1 MKRDSQKGT
10 ILIIGVIL
18 LPVFLA
24 FACLSIDSWNLFLV
38 RNQMQKAVD
47 AAALAAVTSVYKVS
61 PGDTAEAVSNG
72 LKIAELNNFINGTN
86 QISVTVSIPPGDPYG
101 KSPTYANDKNYARVQ
116 ITQNAPLFFG
126 AFIGISSATV
136 QANAVAGPSSIV
148 STIVTLSTSG
158 SGAYRMTG
166 SSTVNTSGGSI
177 SVNSNSSTAL
187 TINGSSSI
195 TANSVNIVGGY
206 SGAGTINATI
216 NTKASAVTDPFA
228 SLVMPTPS
236 TCTYTGFSISGS
248 KSHTLNPGTYC
259 GGISISSS
267 PTVKFNP
274 GVYILNGGGLN
285 ISGSAK
291 ISGDGIVFYNTGTSS
306 GSTSYGSIS
315 ISGSGEIKFTA
326 PTSGTYSGMLFIQNP
341 LNTRSASIAMSSNSY
356 YAGNVYLPNASLTI
370 SGSGTA
376 SKPNGVTVVKT
387 LTLSGSNRLTFS
399 NSYGGGSSSTGQI
412 SLYE

>member
-1 MKRDSQKGT
+1 MKRNSQKGT

-38 RNQMQKAVD
+38 HNQMQKAVD
-47 AAALAAVTSVYKVS
+47 AAALAAVTSVSKVS
-61 PGDTAEAVSNG
+61 PGDTAAAVSSG

-86 QISVTVSIPPGDPYG
+86 QISVTVSIPPGDPYS
-101 KSPTYANDKNYARVQ
+101 KSPSYANDKNYARVQ

-126 AFIGISSATV
+126 GFIGISSATV
-136 QANAVAGPSSIV
+136 KANAVAGPSSIV

-177 SVNSNSSTAL
+177 SVNSNNATAL
-187 TINGSSSI
+187 TIGGSSSI
-195 TANSVNIVGGY
+195 TANTVNIVGGY
-206 SGAGTINATI
+206 SGGGAINATI
-216 NTKASAVTDPFA
+216 NTNASAVADPFA

-236 TCTYTGFSISGS
+236 SCTYTGFTITGS
-248 KSHTLNPGTYC
+248 KSSTISPGTYC

-274 GVYILNGGGLN
+274 GIYILNGGGLN
-285 ISGSAK
+285 ISGSPK
-291 ISGDGIVFYNTGTSS
+291 ITGDGVVFYNTGTSS
-306 GSTSYGSIS
+306 GSTSYGSIN
-315 ISGSGEIKFTA
+315 ITGSPEIKFTA
-326 PTSGTYSGMLFIQNP
+326 PTSGTYSGMLFMQNP

-356 YAGNVYLPNASLTI
+356 YAGNIYLPTSALTI

-376 SKPNGVTVVKT
+376 SKPLGITVAKT
-387 LTLSGSNRLTFS
+387 LSISGSNRLTFS
-399 NSYGGGSSSTGQI
+399 NSYGGGSASGQI